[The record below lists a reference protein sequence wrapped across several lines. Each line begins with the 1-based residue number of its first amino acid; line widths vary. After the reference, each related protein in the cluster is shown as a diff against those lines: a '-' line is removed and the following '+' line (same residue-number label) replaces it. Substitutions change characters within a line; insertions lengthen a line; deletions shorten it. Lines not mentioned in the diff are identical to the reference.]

1 MKNQSNRLWSVKYEA
16 QGAGSYPAALW
27 ILGYDVLVASRKAKR
42 YLKSQGYRVIVIKAV
57 EGHGTVDVF

>member
-1 MKNQSNRLWSVKYEA
+1 MKYEA